1 MTKRFSKWEYVMPL
15 LIKEK
20 LTPVLVR
27 FTWESSEFWLGYKE
41 VGNALKGELETV
53 REKYEK

>member
-1 MTKRFSKWEYVMPL
+1 MPL